1 MLAEKMFF
9 LRSIAS
15 GRETKQGRTAVVIR
29 EPTPRLAKRLFRRV
43 LSLALGTE
51 SASRV
56 LPPQVAERSG
66 TAPPRP
72 GRNPARTPLHI
83 LRGLVFQKTSI
94 DFFSGD
100 SDSIYFRGLET
111 GKRQK
116 NLCAVVDQTVFT
128 IQLSILNRM
137 SFLEDFLDMGDRP
150 GVSCVQL
157 VGA

>member
-1 MLAEKMFF
+1 MFF

-66 TAPPRP
+66 SAPPRP
-72 GRNPARTPLHI
+72 GTNPARTPLQI
-83 LRGLVFQKTSI
+83 VRVLVLQKTSI
-94 DFFSGD
+94 DFFSGA
-100 SDSIYFRGLET
+100 SAFIYFKGLET
-111 GKRQK
+111 VK
-116 NLCAVVDQTVFT
+116 VQTNPF
-128 IQLSILNRM
+128 M
-137 SFLEDFLDMGDRP
+137 
-150 GVSCVQL
+150 
-157 VGA
+157 A